1 MSGKYSNETPED
13 SIICDSSSLL
23 SLSDSCLLWVI
34 SSMTGR
40 FTGQFIISKAVEYE
54 SVTNPLEMK
63 SHTLG
68 AIRVKKLLLDNVI
81 KVVDTPNSKSLTSE
95 ILALGN
101 NLFYIAGKPLKLIHE
116 GETET
121 LAIATELG
129 LKNILIDERTTR
141 MLIEAPLEMKA
152 HMEMEFQRRIDINE
166 KNLSQFLDMTRN
178 LNIFRSTELAII
190 GYEKGFFKDYG
201 EMEKRAIESALYGL
215 KFAGCSIS
223 FNEIEEYCRTL

>member
-1 MSGKYSNETPED
+1 MSGKYSNEIPED
-13 SIICDSSSLL
+13 SIVCDSSSLL
-23 SLSDSCLLWVI
+23 SLSDSCLLWII
-34 SSMTGR
+34 SGMIGR
-40 FTGQFIISKAVEYE
+40 FTGRFIISKAVEYE
-54 SVTNPLEMK
+54 SAIRPLEMK

-81 KVVDTPNSKSLTSE
+81 KVVDTPNSKRLTSE
-95 ILALGN
+95 ILSLGN
-101 NLFYIAGKPLKLIHE
+101 NLFYIAGQPLKLIHE

-121 LAIATELG
+121 LAIAIDLG
-129 LKNILIDERTTR
+129 LKNVLIDERTTR

-152 HMEMEFQRRIDINE
+152 HMEMEFHRSVDMNE
-166 KNLSQFLDMTRN
+166 RNLSQFLDMTRN
-178 LNIFRSTELAII
+178 LNLFRSAELAVI

-223 FNEIEEYCRTL
+223 FSEIEEFCKTL

>member
-1 MSGKYSNETPED
+1 MSGKYSNEVPEE
-13 SIICDSSSLL
+13 SIVCDSSSLL

-34 SSMTGR
+34 SGMTGR
-40 FTGQFIISKAVEYE
+40 FMGHFIISKAVEYE
-54 SVTNPLEMK
+54 SVIRPLEMK

-81 KVVDTPNSKSLTSE
+81 KVVETPNSRRLTSE
-95 ILALGN
+95 ILSLGN
-101 NLFYIAGKPLKLIHE
+101 NMFYLGGRPLKLIHE

-121 LAIATELG
+121 LAVAIDLG

-141 MLIEAPLEMKA
+141 MLIEAPLDMKS
-152 HMEMEFQRRIDINE
+152 HMEMEFQKRIELNQN
-166 KNLSQFLDMTRN
+166 NLNQFLEMTRN
-178 LNIFRSTELAII
+178 LNLFRSTELAII

-201 EMEKRAIESALYGL
+201 EMEKRAVESALYGL

-223 FNEIEEYCRTL
+223 FNEIEEFCKTL